1 MDQRVRI
8 GRLSVDATLHR
19 FVEEEALPG
28 SGVETAAFW
37 EGLDAI
43 VHDLAPRN
51 RELLAHRDELQSRI
65 DDWHRQHPGTPDG
78 ASYTAF
84 LREIGYLLDEPDEV
98 AVTTANVDDE
108 VALIAGPQLVVP
120 LLNARFATNAV
131 NARWGSLYD
140 ALYGSDVVPR
150 EGDLAPGDDYNKVRG
165 DEVIARGRAF
175 LDEHFPLT
183 SGSHADASSY
193 AVDVEGLAVTVKDD
207 LLRLADPAQLVGHR
221 GPPESPEALLL
232 VHHGLHVEIQV
243 DADDPV
249 GATDGAGVKDLLVE
263 AAISTIMDLEDS
275 VAAVDAE
282 DKVLGYRNWKRLM
295 EGTLAEEVTK
305 GGETFTRSMNPD
317 RTYTTVAGG
326 EVTLS
331 GRSLLFI
338 RQVGHLMTTDAVL
351 DRDGNEVP
359 EGILD
364 AVMTALGS
372 LPDVS
377 GRSELANSRTRSM
390 YVVKPKMHGPDE
402 VAFAV
407 ELFGR
412 VEELLGLPR
421 LTIKV
426 GIMDEERRTS
436 LNLKACIAEARE
448 RVAFINTGFLDRTG
462 DEIHT
467 SMQAGPM
474 VRKNDMKGE
483 TWIQA
488 YEDLNV
494 DIGLECGLLGRAQ
507 IGKGMWPA
515 PDSLAAMMEAKVG
528 HPKAGASCA
537 WVPSPTAA
545 TLHALHYHQVD
556 VRARQEELAAGGRR
570 RERQELLQVP
580 LADPSRWSEDDRQQE
595 IDNNLQSLLGYVVR
609 WVDAGVGC
617 SKVPDI
623 TGEPLME
630 DRATCRI
637 SAQHVA
643 NWLHHG
649 VVSAEQ
655 VDETLR
661 RMAKV
666 VDEQNAG
673 DASYTPMAPDF
684 DGDAFKAARALVF
697 EGLEQP
703 SGYTEPILHRQRA
716 HVKEQAGSTARSAS

>member
-8 GRLSVDATLHR
+8 GGLSVAASLHR
-19 FVEEEALPG
+19 FVEEEGLPG
-28 SGVETAAFW
+28 SGVDPQSFW
-37 EGLDAI
+37 QGVEAI
-43 VHDLAPRN
+43 IDDLAPRN
-51 RELLAHRDELQSRI
+51 RELLARRGELQSRI
-65 DDWHRQHPGTPDG
+65 DDWHREHPGTPE
-78 ASYTAF
+78 AAAYTGF
-84 LREIGYLLDEPDEV
+84 LREIGYLLDEPDDV
-98 AVTTANVDDE
+98 AVTTSDVDDE

-193 AVDVEGLAVTVKDD
+193 AVDDEGLAVTVKDD
-207 LLRLADPAQLVGHR
+207 LLRLGDPAQLVGHR
-221 GPPESPEALLL
+221 GPAESPEALLL

-295 EGTLAEEVTK
+295 EGTLAEVVTK

-317 RTYTTVAGG
+317 RTYTTVSGG

-372 LPDVS
+372 LADVQR
-377 GRSELANSRTRSM
+377 RSELANSRTGSM
-390 YVVKPKMHGPDE
+390 YVVKPKMHGPEE
-402 VAFAV
+402 VALAV

-426 GIMDEERRTS
+426 GIMDEERRTT

-467 SMQAGPM
+467 SMHAGPM

-507 IGKGMWPA
+507 VGKGMWPA
-515 PDSLAAMMEAKVG
+515 PDSLAAMMEAKGG

-545 TLHALHYHQVD
+545 TLHAMHYHQVD

-570 RERQELLQVP
+570 REREELLQVP
-580 LADPSRWSEDDRQQE
+580 LADPSGWSDDDRQQE

-649 VVSAEQ
+649 IVSAEQ

-666 VDEQNAG
+666 VDDQNAG
-673 DASYTPMAPDF
+673 DASYTPMAPGF
-684 DGDAFKAARALVF
+684 DGDAFEAARALVF

-703 SGYTEPILHRQRA
+703 SGYTEPILHRHRAQRKSA
-716 HVKEQAGSTARSAS
+716 ERSTS